1 MLFLNI
7 FDSFYVEIEDE
18 NDNVSIFDL
27 LVYIVGIME
36 NNNVEDVIVYV

>member
-18 NDNVSIFDL
+18 NDNVLIFDL

-36 NNNVEDVIVYV
+36 NNNVGDVIVYV

>member
-1 MLFLNI
+1 MLILNI

-36 NNNVEDVIVYV
+36 NNNVGDVIVYV

>member
-36 NNNVEDVIVYV
+36 NNNVGDVIVYV